1 MEKMRIFGEL
11 ITANIYAIPR
21 GAEGFE
27 AVNYYDENAAKVR
40 IPLDKAF
47 TPAQNAQ
54 AYYKRYNKQKRTLA
68 AVAPQK
74 AEAEAD
80 LDYTESMLSAL
91 SRAENML
98 DLAELEEELRGA
110 GLLPPEKKKGKA
122 APDVPFRTFTF
133 GKFTVF
139 AGRNNVQNDR
149 LLRAAAPDDLWLHTQ
164 KYHSAHVLIRT
175 GGRKVPDE
183 VLLAAAQI
191 CAFFSDGKAG
201 DKIPVD
207 YCERRF
213 VKKPPRAKAGF
224 VTYTDFKTVLVT
236 PDRHEKEE
244 G

>member
-1 MEKMRIFGEL
+1 
-11 ITANIYAIPR
+11 
-21 GAEGFE
+21 
-27 AVNYYDENAAKVR
+27 
-40 IPLDKAF
+40 
-47 TPAQNAQ
+47 
-54 AYYKRYNKQKRTLA
+54 
-68 AVAPQK
+68 
-74 AEAEAD
+74 
-80 LDYTESMLSAL
+80 
-91 SRAENML
+91 
-98 DLAELEEELRGA
+98 
-110 GLLPPEKKKGKA
+110 
-122 APDVPFRTFTF
+122 
-133 GKFTVF
+133 
-139 AGRNNVQNDR
+139 
-149 LLRAAAPDDLWLHTQ
+149 RAAAPDDLWLHTQ

>member
-1 MEKMRIFGEL
+1 MI
-11 ITANIYAIPR
+11 
-21 GAEGFE
+21 
-27 AVNYYDENAAKVR
+27 NYYDENAAKVR
-40 IPLDKAF
+40 IPLDKAL

-80 LDYTESMLSAL
+80 LDYTASMLSAL
-91 SRAENML
+91 SRSENML
-98 DLAELEEELRGA
+98 DLTELEEELRGA
-110 GLLPPEKKKGKA
+110 GLLPPEKKRGKNT
-122 APDVPFRTFTF
+122 PDVPFRTFMF
-133 GKFTVF
+133 GEISRICGAQQRAERPPAARRR
-139 AGRNNVQNDR
+139 AGRYLAAHAEVPQRARAHPHGRAEGARRSAARRSTNLR
-149 LLRAAAPDDLWLHTQ
+149 LFFGR
-164 KYHSAHVLIRT
+164 K
-175 GGRKVPDE
+175 GGR
-183 VLLAAAQI
+183 QNTRR
-191 CAFFSDGKAG
+191 
-201 DKIPVD
+201 